1 MTPDWSVLA
10 KEVSRKAIHAAGVV
24 IPLAYYFFLSRE
36 TLLLILGAVV
46 LCAACVEFIRL
57 SGNPVFPRI
66 LLRGHEVK
74 GVVGGYF
81 YALLSAF
88 LAILLFDK
96 TVAIA
101 AILFLDLGDA
111 VTGLAGAVMT
121 LLVGRKGADTR
132 DYGIGHRPLL
142 DELWHAVS
150 HPKSPALMAV
160 MFVVC
165 GLIGMALYPSLP
177 LVAIV
182 AGALGAV
189 VADAFPWRL
198 FGYTVDDNLSI
209 PLLSGALMWLAFTIT

>member
-10 KEVSRKAIHAAGVV
+10 KEVSRKAIHVAGVV

-36 TLLLILGAVV
+36 LMLLILGAAV
-46 LCAACVEFIRL
+46 LCAAFVEYIRL

-66 LLRGHEVK
+66 LLRDHEEK

-96 TVAIA
+96 AVAIA

-111 VTGLAGAVMT
+111 ITGLAGAFMT
-121 LLVGRKGADTR
+121 MLWGRKGADTR
-132 DYGIGHRPLL
+132 DYRMEKRSLPEELL
-142 DELWHAVS
+142 YSVT
-150 HPKSPALMAV
+150 HPKSPALMLV
-160 MFVVC
+160 MFATC
-165 GLIGMALYPSLP
+165 GLIGLVFLRLP
-177 LVAIV
+177 PAAIV

-198 FGYTVDDNLSI
+198 FGYTIDDNLSI
-209 PLLSGALMWLAFTIT
+209 PLFSGALMWLAYTLI